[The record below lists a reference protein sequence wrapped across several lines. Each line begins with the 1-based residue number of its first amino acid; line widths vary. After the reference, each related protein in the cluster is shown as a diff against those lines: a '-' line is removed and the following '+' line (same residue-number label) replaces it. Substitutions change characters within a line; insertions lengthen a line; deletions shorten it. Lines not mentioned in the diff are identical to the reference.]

1 MLDSFE
7 LSKLKRK
14 YGDEKVLVVPRNLLN
29 GVPDKFH
36 QGKLNK
42 NLTSSIFLANTFI
55 YRYEAEYNNAFYQLI
70 PYIIVTNK
78 KEDKFY
84 VTERISG
91 EERLKGNYQLGASGH
106 VNPIDLD
113 INNTLER
120 AALREMNEE
129 LFVKSSN
136 EKLYYYGTVQD
147 SYSKTSEHLGIVYIY
162 HCDHVSVR
170 EEENLNGKW
179 LDIFNLVVKYEM
191 FESWARL
198 IIDHLYT
205 NYTKTR
211 NTLVL
216 DYKK

>member
-36 QGKLNK
+36 RGNLNR
-42 NLTSSIFLANTFI
+42 NLASSIFLANTFI

-91 EERLKGNYQLGASGH
+91 EERLKGKYQLGASGH

-113 INNTLER
+113 IKNTLEN
-120 AALREMNEE
+120 AAFREMNEE
-129 LFVKSSN
+129 LFIKDSN

-162 HCDHVSVR
+162 HCDNVSVR

-179 LDIFNLVVKYEM
+179 LDIFGLFSKYEL

-198 IIDHLYT
+198 IIDHLYQ
-205 NYTKTR
+205 NYTKTKK
-211 NTLVL
+211 TLIFN
-216 DYKK
+216 KK